1 MSKVIFDIS
10 MSLDGF
16 VTAANR
22 RPDEPMGDGGQ
33 RLHDWALAGS
43 DDDREVLK
51 RGVDDF
57 GAFIAGRRT
66 YDDSLPWWG
75 PNGPTGD
82 ARLPLIV
89 VTHSEPDD
97 VPAGGVYTFVTDGI
111 ESALLQAKEAAGAKD
126 VAVMGG
132 ADIGQQFIK
141 AGLVD
146 EIGIHLVPVLFGSG
160 LRMFEH
166 IGDQHIH
173 LESIETIN
181 SPAATHLRYRVV
193 K

>member
-1 MSKVIFDIS
+1 MSKVVFDIS

-16 VTAANR
+16 VRAANA

-33 RLHDWALAGS
+33 RLHEWAFGGS
-43 DDDREVLK
+43 GDDREVVK
-51 RGVDDF
+51 RGVEDF

-66 YDDSLPWWG
+66 FDDSLPWWG

-89 VTHSEPDD
+89 VTHSEPDE
-97 VPAGGVYTFVTDGI
+97 VPADSVYAFATGGI
-111 ESALLQAKEAAGAKD
+111 ERALQQARATAGDKN

-132 ADIGQQFIK
+132 ADIGQQFIR

-166 IGDQHIH
+166 IGGEHIH

-181 SPAATHLRYRVV
+181 TPAATHLRYRVV
-193 K
+193 T

>member
-1 MSKVIFDIS
+1 MAASDSTIGRLQVAAMTARCS
-10 MSLDGF
+10 S
-16 VTAANR
+16 VTWRTSGRTSPAGAV
-22 RPDEPMGDGGQ
+22 Q
-33 RLHDWALAGS
+33 RAK
-43 DDDREVLK
+43 E
-51 RGVDDF
+51 
-57 GAFIAGRRT
+57 IAG
-66 YDDSLPWWG
+66 DQ
-75 PNGPTGD
+75 N
-82 ARLPLIV
+82 
-89 VTHSEPDD
+89 
-97 VPAGGVYTFVTDGI
+97 
-111 ESALLQAKEAAGAKD
+111 

>member
-1 MSKVIFDIS
+1 MV
-10 MSLDGF
+10 G
-16 VTAANR
+16 TERPHRR
-22 RPDEPMGDGGQ
+22 RPAPP
-33 RLHDWALAGS
+33 
-43 DDDREVLK
+43 DR
-51 RGVDDF
+51 RH
-57 GAFIAGRRT
+57 
-66 YDDSLPWWG
+66 
-75 PNGPTGD
+75 
-82 ARLPLIV
+82 
-89 VTHSEPDD
+89 THSEPDD

-111 ESALLQAKEAAGAKD
+111 ESALQQAKEAAGAKD